1 MENFKGLVNVMKKV
15 ISVIMCIVLCIVSF
29 AGCSSAEAELTEEN
43 VTATV
48 DKAMTALKDFDSENL
63 KKYINSE
70 TLSTILTYADKQ
82 EQFADLGRAM
92 FANLEYQVMDI
103 DLENKTVLVAVN
115 NKDLSNVASD
125 FVRELQR
132 TYSTVELLTKLSN
145 DTFLDSKLVV
155 LCNKIDNAE
164 MMDGYVDITLTIDD
178 SGKNLV
184 LVFDENAENQVSG
197 GALSTIMGMF

>member
-1 MENFKGLVNVMKKV
+1 MKKV

-63 KKYINSE
+63 KKYISSE

>member
-1 MENFKGLVNVMKKV
+1 MKKV